1 MADQK
6 FERWLE
12 LVKTRLGA
20 SDARLEIG
28 GKPPSGADVAW
39 HSFSSARLVVVFD
52 APIPDPELMNRRLA
66 TVCAGFQD
74 TVKEVV
80 NQLPVSNVDDPK
92 EQLDTELTA
101 LAERAG
107 AARAAVLDLNSDIV
121 WGASRPNGKAPNQE
135 LLERWVREIRSEYAQ
150 DLRTSRGHVLRLVV
164 CEDKEC
170 LAKLFGGAYVI
181 SLYFDGPLSEPVA
194 VGALLHAAGY
204 IERLVLALPPL
215 EPPPSGGKVL
225 RLGPRFRSV

>member
-1 MADQK
+1 MLDQK
-6 FERWLE
+6 FERLLE
-12 LVKTRLGA
+12 LVKSKLGA

-28 GKPPSGADVAW
+28 GNPPSAPEIAW
-39 HSFSSARLVVVFD
+39 HNFAQARLVVVFD
-52 APIPDPELMNRRLA
+52 APIPDAELMNRRLA

-74 TVKEVV
+74 TVKDVV
-80 NQLPVSNVDDPK
+80 NQLPIGHVEDPK
-92 EQLDTELTA
+92 EQLDAELSA

-107 AARAAVLDLNSDIV
+107 AARAAVLDLSSDIV
-121 WGASRPNGKAPNQE
+121 WGASRPNAKAGNQE
-135 LLERWVREIRSEYAQ
+135 LLERWVREVRSDYAN

-164 CEDKEC
+164 CETHEC

-181 SLYFDGPLSEPVA
+181 SLYFEGPLSEPVA

-204 IERLVLALPPL
+204 IERLVLALPPF

>member
-1 MADQK
+1 VADQK
-6 FERWLE
+6 FERLLE
-12 LVKTRLGA
+12 LVKTKLGA

-28 GKPPSGADVAW
+28 GKTPTSTDIAW
-39 HSFSSARLVVVFD
+39 HNFAHARLVVVFD

-80 NQLPVSNVDDPK
+80 NQLPIGHFEDPRV
-92 EQLDTELTA
+92 QLDAELSA

-121 WGASRPNGKAPNQE
+121 WGASRPSDKADSE
-135 LLERWVREIRSEYAQ
+135 EVLERWVREIRSEYTS
-150 DLRTSRGHVLRLVV
+150 DLRNSRGHVLRLVV
-164 CEDKEC
+164 CETNEC
-170 LAKLFGGAYVI
+170 LVKLFGGVYVI

-225 RLGPRFRSV
+225 RLGPRFRSL

>member
-1 MADQK
+1 MAEQK

-12 LVKTRLGA
+12 LVKTKLGA

-28 GKPPSGADVAW
+28 GRAPTAPDVAW
-39 HSFSSARLVVVFD
+39 HNFAHARLVVVFD

-74 TVKEVV
+74 TVREVV
-80 NQLPVSNVDDPK
+80 NQLPVGNVEDPK
-92 EQLDTELTA
+92 EQLNAELTA

-107 AARAAVLDLNSDIV
+107 AAHAAVLDLSSDIV
-121 WGASRPNGKAPNQE
+121 WGAAKPNSKALNQE
-135 LLERWVREIRSEYAQ
+135 SLERWVREIRSEYAH

-164 CEDKEC
+164 CEENEC

-181 SLYFDGPLSEPVA
+181 SLYFEGPLSEPVA